1 MAEIKCPQ
9 CGQVFK
15 VDESGY
21 AQIVAQIRDAEFAR
35 ELHERE
41 HMLARSEDQKR
52 EIALAQ
58 LRAKSAD
65 ELADRERQIAVLSER
80 LDALDAQQQEAI
92 AHAQAASER
101 RIAELESELSRQ
113 HDAAALS
120 ESRVREELGG
130 QIAERDQRIA
140 LLTQEAAARE
150 QSAVTERELAV
161 QTATGEFSAKL
172 AALEGEARQ
181 EKESYRRQLAEQAA
195 AKDQRIRDLG
205 DEIERIRD
213 QKMRLSTKLLGE
225 SLEQHCEIEFNK
237 VRALAFPH
245 AEFGKDTIAV
255 SDGEGDRATKGDY
268 IFRELD
274 DDGGEIVSIMFEM
287 KTEQE
292 DGVGHKTNE
301 AHLKKL
307 DGDRRKKG
315 CEYAVLVSTL
325 EPESDLYNQGIVDMS
340 WRYAKMFVIRPQFF
354 IPLIGLLRSAALD
367 ASRYKAELAEMR
379 RQNLD
384 VTHFEEALGDFQERF
399 GKDFERAGKRYA
411 EAIESIDKAIADLQ
425 KTKDKLLASENS
437 LRLANDKAQGLTIR
451 KLTRKN
457 PTMKALLE
465 EARGASDAKSERE
478 KTLTD

>member
-80 LDALDAQQQEAI
+80 LDVLDAQQQEAI

-161 QTATGEFSAKL
+161 QTATGELSAKL

-255 SDGEGDRATKGDY
+255 SDGEGDRARPTAEVDHDGSARLRY
-268 IFRELD
+268 LIEGQV
-274 DDGGEIVSIMFEM
+274 DDGLGLWARDEHPRPDGQGQSAKVRLTGE
-287 KTEQE
+287 
-292 DGVGHKTNE
+292 
-301 AHLKKL
+301 
-307 DGDRRKKG
+307 
-315 CEYAVLVSTL
+315 VL
-325 EPESDLYNQGIVDMS
+325 Q
-340 WRYAKMFVIRPQFF
+340 RYAA
-354 IPLIGLLRSAALD
+354 SAVSD
-367 ASRYKAELAEMR
+367 EGSKTCR
-379 RQNLD
+379 
-384 VTHFEEALGDFQERF
+384 
-399 GKDFERAGKRYA
+399 
-411 EAIESIDKAIADLQ
+411 DLWV
-425 KTKDKLLASENS
+425 
-437 LRLANDKAQGLTIR
+437 G
-451 KLTRKN
+451 
-457 PTMKALLE
+457 
-465 EARGASDAKSERE
+465 
-478 KTLTD
+478 

>member
-21 AQIVAQIRDAEFAR
+21 AQIVAQIRDAEFVR
-35 ELHERE
+35 ELHERA
-41 HMLARSEDQKR
+41 HLISQAEDQKHA
-52 EIALAQ
+52 IALAQ
-58 LRAKSAD
+58 ERAKSAD
-65 ELADRERQIAVLSER
+65 ELADRDRRIAILSER
-80 LDALDAQQQEAI
+80 LDALDAQRQEAV
-92 AHAQAASER
+92 AHAQAVSER
-101 RIAELESELSRQ
+101 RIAELEAELSRQ
-113 HDAAALS
+113 HDVAALD
-120 ESRVREELGG
+120 ESRVREELGA
-130 QIAERDQRIA
+130 QIAALDQRIA
-140 LLTQEAAARE
+140 LLVQEASARE
-150 QSAVTERELAV
+150 QSAATERALAV
-161 QTATGEFSAKL
+161 QTATGELSAKL

-237 VRALAFPH
+237 VRAMAFPR

-255 SDGEGDRATKGDY
+255 SEGGDDRPTKGDY

-274 DDGGEIVSIMFEM
+274 EDGNEIISIMFEM

-292 DGVGHKTNE
+292 DGVGHKANE

-307 DGDRRKKG
+307 DSDRRKKN

-354 IPLIGLLRSAALD
+354 VPLIGLLRSAALD
-367 ASRYKAELAEMR
+367 ASRYKAELSEMR

-384 VTHFEEALGDFQERF
+384 VSHFEEALGDFQERF

-451 KLTRKN
+451 KLTRNN
-457 PTMKALLE
+457 PTMKALLA
-465 EARGASDAKSERE
+465 EARDASGMESERVSAP
-478 KTLTD
+478 TD